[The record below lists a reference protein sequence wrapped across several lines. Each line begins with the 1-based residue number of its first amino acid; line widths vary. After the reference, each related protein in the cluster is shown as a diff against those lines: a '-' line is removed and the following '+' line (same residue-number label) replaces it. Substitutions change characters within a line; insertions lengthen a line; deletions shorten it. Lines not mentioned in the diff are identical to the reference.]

1 MDRRLADAKNRLS
14 ELVRLAISEGP
25 QRVTRRRDCVVVLSE
40 RDYTRLIRKRQGFK
54 DYLMQ
59 GPSLE
64 GLDLARDTSHS
75 RDVKL

>member
-1 MDRRLADAKNRLS
+1 MDWRLADAKNRLS

-40 RDYTRLIRKRQGFK
+40 RDYNRLIRKRQGFK

>member
-1 MDRRLADAKNRLS
+1 M
-14 ELVRLAISEGP
+14 
-25 QRVTRRRDCVVVLSE
+25 SE
-40 RDYTRLIRKRQGFK
+40 RDYNRLIRKRQGFK

-59 GPSLE
+59 GPSFE